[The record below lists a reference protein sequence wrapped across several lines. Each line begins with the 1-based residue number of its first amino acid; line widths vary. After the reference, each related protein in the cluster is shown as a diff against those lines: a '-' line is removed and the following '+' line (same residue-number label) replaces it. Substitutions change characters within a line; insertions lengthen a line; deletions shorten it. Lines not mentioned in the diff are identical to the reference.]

1 MKTYAGI
8 PIKNLWLLMLYASD
22 LKLTQVRQA
31 IQYLDTLDIHDSL
44 VAWLIQCL
52 EQYLKQPQQHYIPK
66 QQALAYIRG
75 KVDIQRSY
83 LTHSLKQGQVHCQFA
98 QLSFNS
104 AEHQYLYAVI
114 DKLLK
119 HTKPEHHLALKRCQ
133 RQLAQLGVQLI
144 GRPLAPKH
152 VNHQALSELL
162 ALADVL
168 LNFKIPSTEDG
179 QHVWPQPKD
188 DLHWLRQLFERAIG
202 GFYKKYLT
210 QGWRVLQGAV
220 LRWPPATQHMA
231 LPQMKTDVI
240 LTHQDGRCILIDT
253 KFTQIWTQ
261 GYYRKQELFKSP
273 HLYQL
278 YTYLRSQEHATSRFN
293 FTQGMLIYPSIGQT
307 VTANLQLHDY
317 WIGFYTLD
325 LTQDQQ
331 GIEQQ
336 LLSFIESSRHIDCDH
351 ISWPDTALDRLA

>member
-8 PIKNLWLLMLYASD
+8 PIQNLWLLMLYASD
-22 LKLTQVRQA
+22 LKLTQLRQA
-31 IQYLDTLDIHDSL
+31 IQYLDTPYIHDSL

-52 EQYLKQPQQHYIPK
+52 EQYLQQPQQHYVSK

-83 LTHSLKQGQVHCQFA
+83 LTHSLMQGQVHCQFA

-104 AEHQYLYAVI
+104 AEHQYLYSVI
-114 DKLLK
+114 DKLLN
-119 HTKPEHHLALKRCQ
+119 HTKPEHHLALKHCQ
-133 RQLAQLGVQLI
+133 RQLVQLGVQVI

-152 VNHQALSELL
+152 VTHRALSELL

-168 LNFKIPSTEDG
+168 LNFKIPSTKSG
-179 QHVWPQPKD
+179 QQMWQQPQD
-188 DLHWLRQLFERAIG
+188 DVRWLRQLFERAIG

-210 QGWRVLQGAV
+210 QRWRVLQGTV
-220 LRWPPATQHMA
+220 LRWPQTTQHIA
-231 LPQMKTDVI
+231 LPQMKSDVI
-240 LTHQDGRCILIDT
+240 LTHQDGRCILMDT

-261 GYYRKQELFKSP
+261 GYYRKQDLFKSP

-278 YTYLRSQEHATSRFN
+278 YTYLRSQEDSKSRFD
-293 FTQGMLIYPSIGQT
+293 FTQGILIYPSIGQT
-307 VTANLQLHDY
+307 VTADFQLHGY
-317 WIGFYTLD
+317 QLSFYTLD

-336 LLSFIESSRHIDCDH
+336 LLGFIGSSRHTDCDH
-351 ISWPDTALDRLA
+351 ISWPDKALDRLA